1 LSISALRQSR
11 AIPCRSLAEYIERLF
26 SGLQAADPS
35 AARRIRQVV
44 GKQRARISIDA
55 ETVDVF
61 FERGRLRVVTEAG
74 EPVDGIGR
82 TTRDAT
88 LDLIDGYLEVTTA
101 LLDGRLEL
109 TGSLDAI
116 TRMGVVLETLIDGA
130 TRAPG
135 LQRLGRDF
143 REDPCRPPR
152 PPRSFGAL
160 QRETPF
166 YGDPTPAR
174 EQRLLADLDLL
185 P

>member
-1 LSISALRQSR
+1 LSISTLGQSR
-11 AIPCRSLAEYIERLF
+11 TIPCRSLAEYIEQLF
-26 SGLQAADPS
+26 AGLQAADPP

-44 GKQRARISIDA
+44 GKRRARISIDA

-61 FERGRLRVVTEAG
+61 FERGRLRVVVDAG
-74 EPVDGIGR
+74 DPVDGIGR
-82 TTRDAT
+82 TTRVAT

-101 LLDGRLEL
+101 LLDGHLEL
-109 TGSLDAI
+109 TGTLDAI
-116 TRMGVVLETLIDGA
+116 TRMGAVLETLIDGA
-130 TRAPG
+130 TRAPS

-152 PPRSFGAL
+152 PPRSFAAL

-166 YGDPTPAR
+166 YGDSTAAR
-174 EQRLLADLDLL
+174 EHRLLADLDLL